1 MRTNLALS
9 ADFLRSSEDIFD
21 GKLGGKIF
29 FFAECRPI
37 KIIFMRRRIAGKIS
51 VTFALVFRVDLSEF
65 CDSLE
70 KLSTFKSVE

>member
-21 GKLGGKIF
+21 GKLGGEIFF
-29 FFAECRPI
+29 FFAECRPV

-51 VTFALVFRVDLSEF
+51 VTFDL
-65 CDSLE
+65 
-70 KLSTFKSVE
+70 